1 MMIAL
6 HCSRETR
13 TAHTNSTQFYYVVA
27 AAAFFTVLLA
37 LPILLFAFF
46 SYTSAALGGG
56 SVSGYGRPEGE
67 QAEER
72 VGAKTAMVGCVPL
85 TLVH

>member
-1 MMIAL
+1 MIAL

-13 TAHTNSTQFYYVVA
+13 TAHTNSTQFDCVV

-56 SVSGYGRPEGE
+56 SVSGYGRPEGNK
-67 QAEER
+67 QRRR
-72 VGAKTAMVGCVPL
+72 VGAKMAMVGCVPL

>member
-1 MMIAL
+1 MRSIARAKRGQ
-6 HCSRETR
+6 HTQ
-13 TAHTNSTQFYYVVA
+13 TAHSFTVVV

-56 SVSGYGRPEGE
+56 SVSGYGRPEGNK
-67 QAEER
+67 QRRR
-72 VGAKTAMVGCVPL
+72 VGAKMAMVGCVPL